1 MDLIELSRR
10 LENLIRI
17 GTIHSIDHAA
27 VRVRVQTGLLVTQWL
42 PWLEH
47 RAGQTTTWDPPTV
60 GEQVTILS
68 PSGEP
73 AGGIVLRGL
82 HSTAIQPPSHSADTH
97 VIKFPDGTIVSYNHA
112 AGVHEALY
120 PDGAEIRYAH
130 HSSHLEAVGIITGL
144 VQASTSIT
152 LDTPL
157 THITGQCVID
167 DLLTY
172 KNGLAGY
179 GGSEGNDSVITGDI
193 RHLNGLHEQTNV
205 TQTGTG
211 GSITSNGKTLHT
223 HTHPHGD
230 TAGTTGAPT

>member
-27 VRVRVQTGLLVTQWL
+27 VRVRVQIGNIETQWL

-60 GEQVTILS
+60 GEQVTVLS
-68 PSGEP
+68 PSGEL

-82 HSTAIQPPSHSADTH
+82 HSAAIAPPSHSPDTH
-97 VIKFPDGTIVSYNHA
+97 VIRFPDGALITYDHA
-112 AGVHEALY
+112 
-120 PDGAEIRYAH
+120 
-130 HSSHLEAVGIITGL
+130 SSHLEASGIQTARIEAA
-144 VQASTSIT
+144 VSIT
-152 LDTPL
+152 LDTPM

-172 KNGLAGY
+172 HNGLAGS
-179 GGSEGNDSVITGDI
+179 GGSVGNGSVITGDI
-193 RHLNGLHEQTNV
+193 RHLNGQHEQTNV
-205 TQTGTG
+205 TQVGTG
-211 GSITSNGKTLHT
+211 GEITSNGKTLHT

-230 TAGTTGAPT
+230 TAGTTGSPT

>member
-17 GTIHSIDHAA
+17 GTIYSIDYAA
-27 VRVRVQTGLLVTQWL
+27 VRVRVQTGNLVTQWL

-82 HSTAIQPPSHSADTH
+82 HSTAIQPPSHSPDTH
-97 VIKFPDGTIVSYNHA
+97 VIRFPDGAIVTYDHA
-112 AGVHEALY
+112 A
-120 PDGAEIRYAH
+120 
-130 HSSHLEAVGIITGL
+130 SHLEASGIQTGRIEAA
-144 VQASTSIT
+144 VSIT
-152 LDTPL
+152 LDTPM

-172 KNGLAGY
+172 NNGLAGY
-179 GGSEGNDSVITGDI
+179 GGTEGNGSVITGDI
-193 RHLNGLHEQTNV
+193 RHLNGQHEQTNV
-205 TQTGTG
+205 TQIATG
-211 GSITSNGKTLHT
+211 GEITSNGKTLDT
-223 HTHPHGD
+223 HTHPGD
-230 TAGTTGAPT
+230 SGGTTGAPS